1 MRKKKKF
8 NLLKIININL
18 FKNLLHGGTSC
29 ASCFSSP
36 HFDVFC
42 DLLPNIHMA
51 TRSLFVKCNKRP
63 RDNSFLQVMR
73 KIKDCG
79 CHYPIQRSST
89 LPQLEANRYVFF
101 IMIFLQRKKKLTFV
115 KGKLKHIYVTVLP
128 TPKAKRIILQ
138 PKYSA
143 GKFLTWAKRRTL
155 TSIEQNWNTR
165 SEVLTS
171 PSKIEIP
178 V

>member
-1 MRKKKKF
+1 MC
-8 NLLKIININL
+8 LLFFL
-18 FKNLLHGGTSC
+18 TTFWYLLVIYYQTYTWQHE
-29 ASCFSSP
+29 AF
-36 HFDVFC
+36 
-42 DLLPNIHMA
+42 LLN
-51 TRSLFVKCNKRP
+51 V
-63 RDNSFLQVMR
+63 
-73 KIKDCG
+73 IKDLGTTPFCKLWEKVKTVAVITRYCAHRS
-79 CHYPIQRSST
+79 CHSLKR
-89 LPQLEANRYVFF
+89 VGMFF
-101 IMIFLQRKKKLTFV
+101 FYHDFSPEKKKLTFV
-115 KGKLKHIYVTVLP
+115 KGKLKHIYVTVQP

>member
-1 MRKKKKF
+1 MAPLVPLVF
-8 NLLKIININL
+8 PHHILMSSVIYYQTYTWQHEAFLLNIIKDL
-18 FKNLLHGGTSC
+18 GTTPFCKLWEKVKTVAVITRYCAHRSC
-29 ASCFSSP
+29 
-36 HFDVFC
+36 
-42 DLLPNIHMA
+42 
-51 TRSLFVKCNKRP
+51 RSLKR
-63 RDNSFLQVMR
+63 VGM
-73 KIKDCG
+73 
-79 CHYPIQRSST
+79 
-89 LPQLEANRYVFF
+89 FF
-101 IMIFLQRKKKLTFV
+101 FYHDFSPEEKKLTFV
-115 KGKLKHIYVTVLP
+115 KGKLKHIYVTVQP
-128 TPKAKRIILQ
+128 TPKAKRIIFQ

>member
-1 MRKKKKF
+1 MAPLVPLVF
-8 NLLKIININL
+8 SHHIFMPSVIYYQTYTWQHEAFSLNVINDL
-18 FKNLLHGGTSC
+18 GTTPFCKLWEKVKTVAVITRYSAHRSC
-29 ASCFSSP
+29 
-36 HFDVFC
+36 
-42 DLLPNIHMA
+42 
-51 TRSLFVKCNKRP
+51 RSLKRVGM
-63 RDNSFLQVMR
+63 F
-73 KIKDCG
+73 
-79 CHYPIQRSST
+79 
-89 LPQLEANRYVFF
+89 FF

-115 KGKLKHIYVTVLP
+115 KGKLKHIYVTVQP
-128 TPKAKRIILQ
+128 TPKAKRIIFQ